1 MKSNLELGIEIIERA
16 KQKGADEADLVI
28 AQSFDNSCRIRLG
41 KLENIEVSETRDIG
55 IRVLLKG
62 KKGYKSAIIST
73 NNFIDKNIDITLDRL
88 IETAKI
94 SEEDEYTRLA
104 EKGEY
109 AEAAED
115 LEVFCDKEVTA
126 ETLKDWA
133 KKCEDSALSV
143 KGITNTEG
151 ADASYSQLNFALV
164 SSKGFAQSYKNTG
177 YSFSVSVIAEN
188 HDGMETDYDYCY
200 VRQIADLMNPE
211 IVGKSASEKAVKKLS
226 PRKIK
231 TCKVPVIFD
240 PLVSKSLLSSLCSAL
255 NGSAISK
262 KSSFLSDKMGQQI
275 LPENISVIDDPLFM
289 RGLGSQPFDAEGI
302 KGKKE
307 FLVENGILKN
317 WITDIRTAGKIGITS
332 LGRASR
338 SVSSPPSPSATN
350 VYMQAGKR
358 TPQEIISEIK
368 EGLYLTDVFGMGVNG
383 VTGDYSQ
390 GAAGFW
396 IENGEIQYP
405 VSEIT
410 VAGNL
415 LEMLIRLEAAND
427 LTFRYAKNA
436 PTLKIDGMTI
446 AGS

>member
-289 RGLGSQPFDAEGI
+289 RGLGSQPFDA
-302 KGKKE
+302 
-307 FLVENGILKN
+307 
-317 WITDIRTAGKIGITS
+317 S
-332 LGRASR
+332 
-338 SVSSPPSPSATN
+338 
-350 VYMQAGKR
+350 
-358 TPQEIISEIK
+358 
-368 EGLYLTDVFGMGVNG
+368 
-383 VTGDYSQ
+383 
-390 GAAGFW
+390 
-396 IENGEIQYP
+396 
-405 VSEIT
+405 
-410 VAGNL
+410 
-415 LEMLIRLEAAND
+415 
-427 LTFRYAKNA
+427 
-436 PTLKIDGMTI
+436 
-446 AGS
+446 